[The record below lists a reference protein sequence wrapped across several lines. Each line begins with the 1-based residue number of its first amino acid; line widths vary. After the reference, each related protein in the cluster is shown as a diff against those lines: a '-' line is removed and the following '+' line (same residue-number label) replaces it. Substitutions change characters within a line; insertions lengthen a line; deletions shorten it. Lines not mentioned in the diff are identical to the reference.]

1 MKKSHKVKLALLA
14 ALTLITVTL
23 CVNYINKPDQQIEDE
38 TENVATQVVRVQDI
52 IDNRPEP
59 ITKINTYGGI
69 AYNFENLNPIQ
80 ASSNTNTTDN
90 QIK

>member
-23 CVNYINKPDQQIEDE
+23 CVNYINKPDQPIEE
-38 TENVATQVVRVQDI
+38 AQNVPTQVVRVQDI

-69 AYNFENLNPIQ
+69 AYDFEKINRIQ
-80 ASSNTNTTDN
+80 A
-90 QIK
+90 K